1 MAELIYTAI
10 CSLDGYVADRDG
22 RFDWAEPDQQVHT
35 FVNDLERDIGTY
47 LYGRR
52 LYEVMVP
59 WEDGDALAD
68 QPAFIRDY
76 GEIWRSADKVVYS
89 STLDR
94 VSTARTRIERAFDP
108 DAVRRM
114 KASSGS
120 DLSVGGAT
128 LAGQAIER
136 GVVDEIR
143 LFLTPV
149 AVGGGT
155 AALPTDVRV
164 DLELTDERRFGN
176 GTVYLRYRVR

>member
-1 MAELIYTAI
+1 MTDLIYTAI

-22 RFDWAEPDQQVHT
+22 KFDWAEPDPEVHT

-59 WEDGDALAD
+59 WEDREALAD
-68 QPAFIRDY
+68 RPPYVRDY

-89 STLDR
+89 STLGEP
-94 VSTARTRIERAFDP
+94 SSARSRIERRFDL
-108 DAVRRM
+108 DDVRAM
-114 KASSGS
+114 KDSAKK

-128 LAGQAIER
+128 LAAQAIER

-149 AVGGGT
+149 SVGGGT
-155 AALPTDVRV
+155 SALPTDVRV
-164 DLELTDERRFGN
+164 DLDLVDEQRFGN
-176 GTVYLRYRVR
+176 GTVFVRYRVR